1 MNLVKRA
8 GAWCNGE
15 VAYLAWDVEKQIKG
29 CVGFMVTRVHETGKD
44 AGKRRILPT
53 WIAFTD
59 QNNPN
64 WNEQDSSVWPIQN
77 FHWRDLTLRKS
88 RDTTTVRPIDFKVH
102 YEIVPVALA
111 DASQKELPPSSTAP
125 AKDAH
130 GQPSYLGPK
139 HPLVAIGNPIK
150 TNTINVTHN
159 YGKNV
164 KATFTNGILSTQNL
178 VRQLES
184 VKKGPSKNAIKD
196 ANSDKPAE
204 RAKAAEQ
211 KENHLL
217 KTLKD
222 EIQRP
227 DSKIREFLMGDV
239 YKFVTELVDRA
250 REERGQV
257 YLALYELHDKQL
269 VKLLVDAMKSK
280 LIHII
285 LTTAGNLNPNPKGA
299 AKKGAKKGES
309 KKKAAKTKKLPI
321 VWDTENDDPRAQLH
335 KAAGTE
341 KDRVIDRM
349 FNSSARIGHNKLA
362 VYVTGGKPTAV
373 MTGSTNWTETGLC
386 AQSNN
391 CIIVEDDAVAA
402 DYFAY
407 WNALK
412 GDKLAAPRKALTVTV
427 KGKKV
432 RGAEP
437 NSNKQGAKIRADN
450 QKARKEH
457 KLSSGST
464 AKAWFSPNTK
474 QPTVPKKSP
483 ARPADLKEIYDRM
496 DAAKKAI
503 MFLVFM
509 PGRSGVNNIIGEA
522 ANIEGGRNDGES
534 ARFAKK
540 LISISDKGRF
550 VLGAISDPTAMPN
563 YVAPKK
569 GEKKP
574 PAKKG
579 SIKMPP
585 PAIWWP
591 GGPGSQV
598 AMVRAAAVRIPFGNL
613 RPELL
618 TAGHAIIHDKIIVI
632 DPLDKKNCTVITGSH
647 NLGYKASYCNDENF
661 LIMEGN
667 RDLAVSYAVHVLDLY
682 EHYLMRARL
691 EEKIRQDI
699 KDGKL
704 TSYQEAAAHVVPHGL
719 LSLTD
724 SWQKGKLESKG
735 PSSMTYFLAN
745 E

>member
-1 MNLVKRA
+1 MKLIKRA

-15 VAYLAWDVEKQIKG
+15 VAYLAWDVEEPIKG
-29 CVGFMVTRVHETGKD
+29 CVGFMVTRVHETGDD

-53 WIAFTD
+53 WTAFTD

-88 RDTTTVRPIDFKVH
+88 RDTTAVRPIDFRVH
-102 YEIVPVALA
+102 YEIVPVSLA
-111 DASQKELPPSSTAP
+111 DASQKELPPSPTAP
-125 AKDAH
+125 AKDAY

-139 HPLVAIGNPIK
+139 HPLVAIGDPIK
-150 TNTINVTHN
+150 TNAINVTHT

-178 VRQLES
+178 LRQLES
-184 VKKGPSKNAIKD
+184 VKKGPPKNAMKD
-196 ANSDKPAE
+196 ANSDKPAA
-204 RAKAAEQ
+204 RVKATDQ
-211 KENHLL
+211 KESHLL

-227 DSKIREFLMGDV
+227 GSKIREFLMGDV
-239 YKFVTELVDRA
+239 YQFVTELVDRA
-250 REERGQV
+250 RKERGQV

-269 VKLLVDAMKSK
+269 IKLLVDAMKSK
-280 LIHII
+280 LIHVI
-285 LTTAGNLNPNPKGA
+285 LTTAGNLDPNPK
-299 AKKGAKKGES
+299 KKGPTTGNS
-309 KKKAAKTKKLPI
+309 KKAAKAKKLPI

-335 KAAGTE
+335 KAAGRDTG
-341 KDRVIDRM
+341 RVIDRM

-362 VYVTGGKPTAV
+362 VYVKDGKPTAV

-391 CIIVEDDAVAA
+391 CIIVEDDDVAA
-402 DYFAY
+402 DYFSY

-412 GDKLAAPRKALTVTV
+412 DDKLAAPREPVTVTV
-427 KGKKV
+427 KGVKV
-432 RGAEP
+432 MGAQP
-437 NSNKQGAKIRADN
+437 NSNKQGAKIRAEN
-450 QKARKEH
+450 QKARKVH
-457 KLSSGST
+457 KLASGST

-474 QPTVPKKSP
+474 QPTVPKQSP
-483 ARPADLKEIYDRM
+483 ARPADLAEVYARM
-496 DAAKKAI
+496 NDAKKAI

-509 PGRSGVNNIIGEA
+509 PGRSGVNNIVGEA
-522 ANIEGGRNDGES
+522 AALEGGANDGES
-534 ARFAKK
+534 ARLAKQ
-540 LISISDKGRF
+540 LTSIAAKGRF

-574 PAKKG
+574 PVKKG
-579 SIKMPP
+579 AIKMPP

-632 DPLDKKNCTVITGSH
+632 DPLDEKNCTVITGSH

-661 LIMEGN
+661 LIIEGN

-699 KDGKL
+699 SDGKL

-724 SWQKGKLESKG
+724 TWQKGKLESKG
-735 PSSMTYFLAN
+735 PSSMAYFLAN
-745 E
+745 APS